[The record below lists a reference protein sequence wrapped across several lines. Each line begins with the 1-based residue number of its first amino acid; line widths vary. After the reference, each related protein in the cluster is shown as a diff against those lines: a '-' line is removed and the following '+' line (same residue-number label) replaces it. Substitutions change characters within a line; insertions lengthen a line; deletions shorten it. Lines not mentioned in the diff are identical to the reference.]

1 MIALKPANF
10 EGFVF
15 SVLKKILLIN
25 ISNARNIFIRIPLKL
40 AILVLALL
48 LKLVFG
54 PLQSVT
60 AKSCETTKEP
70 EPVKHSNTKPTR
82 QSSPSSISVVLSTV
96 SDDMSVQRKSVSS
109 KLDFGTNKTSTYSLV
124 KSVSKSS
131 MVNFFTPDYTFNGCY
146 DKDSLNGF
154 SDINSVKTMNT
165 ESIKKELLLNE
176 TELDCDSLESSF
188 YFDLK
193 THFSEKNLINSS
205 FGDHFN
211 SEQKSKMH
219 DVSGSADHG
228 LPDLINQKRSKD
240 VSTDK
245 ARKYL
250 EGMDGVKFN
259 EVQVPDTLKKQLEYF
274 DRDELLQLIAYQKKY
289 LDFKETRIKDLENY
303 IDNLVVK
310 IIETEPLI
318 LMNATSVLSKSKNVI

>member
-1 MIALKPANF
+1 MIALKPANI
-10 EGFVF
+10 EKLAF
-15 SVLKKILLIN
+15 SVVKNVLLEN
-25 ISNARNIFIRIPLKL
+25 ISNARNILIRIPLKI
-40 AILVLALL
+40 AILVLAVI
-48 LKLVFG
+48 LKLLFG
-54 PLQSVT
+54 SFYNNTKSSVT
-60 AKSCETTKEP
+60 KQTNLVRSTNAKP
-70 EPVKHSNTKPTR
+70 NR
-82 QSSPSSISVVLSTV
+82 QSSPSSISVVLSTA
-96 SDDMSVQRKSVSS
+96 SDDISVQRKSVSS
-109 KLDFGTNKTSTYSLV
+109 RLDFGNKTSTYSLI

-131 MVNFFTPDYTFNGCY
+131 MVNFFTPNYSLNDCY

-154 SDINSVKTMNT
+154 SEINSVKTSNT
-165 ESIKKELLLNE
+165 ESIKNELLLNE
-176 TELDCDSLESSF
+176 TDLDCDSLESSF

-193 THFSEKNLINSS
+193 TQFSEKNLINSS
-205 FGDHFN
+205 YSIDDDHFN
-211 SEQKSKMH
+211 TEQRSKMH
-219 DVSGSADHG
+219 DVSGSADRG
-228 LPDLINQKRSKD
+228 LPDLINQKGGKD

-250 EGMDGVKFN
+250 EGLDGVKFN

-318 LMNATSVLSKSKNVI
+318 LMNANTVLSKSKNII